1 MAAQILRRALA
12 SVGIMIGVSILV
24 FVAIRLVPGDPI
36 TVMLGAADIHDADLV
51 ERFRSEYG
59 LDQPLPAQY
68 WAWASHILGGD
79 FGRSVST
86 RELVG
91 EVVGRRLSATLV
103 LGGAASVLALTVGI
117 VWGVVAAYLRGMAG
131 AALRS
136 APLVLMALPSFSIGI
151 ALAFVFAVWLRLLP
165 SSGMESPVDG
175 GTLPD
180 LLRHTILPAVT
191 LAVYP
196 AAFTARITHAS
207 IDELRGEDFVRTAY
221 AAGIPDRRVML
232 RHVLPNALL
241 PVVTNGGVMIG
252 YMLTAA
258 VFVETVF
265 AWPGV
270 GTMMVESVLA
280 RDYPLVQAG
289 AFVVAGTFVGLS
301 WLIDTLYVFIDPRI
315 DSRGG
320 SGQ

>member
-1 MAAQILRRALA
+1 ML
-12 SVGIMIGVSILV
+12 GVSILV

-36 TVMLGAADIHDADLV
+36 TVMLGAADIHDAKLV
-51 ERFRSEYG
+51 EQFRHDYG

-68 WAWASHILGGD
+68 WAWSSHILGGD
-79 FGRSVST
+79 FGRSIST

-91 EVVGRRLSATLV
+91 DVVGRRLSATLF
-103 LGGAASVLALTVGI
+103 LGGAASLIALTVGI
-117 VWGVVAAYLRGMAG
+117 LWGVIAAYMRGFGG

-165 SSGMESPVDG
+165 SSGMESPIDG

-180 LLRHTILPAVT
+180 LLRHLVLPAVT

-196 AAFTARITHAS
+196 AAFTARITNAS

-221 AAGIPDRRVML
+221 AAGIPERRVML

-241 PVVTNGGVMIG
+241 PVVTNGGVMVG

-258 VFVETVF
+258 VFVEAVF
-265 AWPGV
+265 AWPGI
-270 GTMMVESVLA
+270 GTMMVSSVLA
-280 RDYPLVQAG
+280 RDYPVVQAG
-289 AFVVAGTFVGLS
+289 AFVVSGTFVGLS

-315 DSRGG
+315 SMRGRAA
-320 SGQ
+320 Q

>member
-1 MAAQILRRALA
+1 MVGQLLRRALA
-12 SVGIMIGVSILV
+12 SIGILIGVSILV

-36 TVMLGAADIHDADLV
+36 TVMLGAADIHDATLV
-51 ERFRSEYG
+51 ERFKAEYG
-59 LDQPLPAQY
+59 LDQPLPTQY
-68 WAWASHILGGD
+68 WSWASHILSGD
-79 FGRSVST
+79 FGRSIST

-91 EVVGRRLSATLV
+91 DVVGRRLSATLV
-103 LGGAASVLALTVGI
+103 LGGVASIIALTVG
-117 VWGVVAAYLRGMAG
+117 VLWGVLAAYLRGAGG

-165 SSGMESPVDG
+165 SSGMESPVEPGQFVDQ
-175 GTLPD
+175 LK
-180 LLRHTILPAVT
+180 HTILPAVT

-221 AAGIPDRRVML
+221 AAGIPDGRVML

-241 PVVTNGGVMIG
+241 PVVTNGGVMVG

-265 AWPGV
+265 AWPGI
-270 GTMMVESVLA
+270 GTMMVTSVLA
-280 RDYPLVQAG
+280 RDYPVVQAG
-289 AFVVAGTFVGLS
+289 AFVVAGTFVTLS

-315 DSRGG
+315 NMRGRAA
-320 SGQ
+320 Q

>member
-1 MAAQILRRALA
+1 VAGHLLRRALA
-12 SVGIMIGVSILV
+12 SVGIMLGVSILV

-36 TVMLGAADIHDADLV
+36 TVMLGAADIHDASLV
-51 ERFRSEYG
+51 ERFRAEYG
-59 LDQPLPAQY
+59 LDDPLPVQY

-79 FGRSVST
+79 FGRSIST

-91 EVVGRRLSATLV
+91 DVVGRRLSATLV
-103 LGGAASVLALTVGI
+103 LGGAASVIALTLGI
-117 VWGVVAAYLRGMAG
+117 AWGVLASYLRGVGG
-131 AALRS
+131 ASLRS

-151 ALAFVFAVWLRLLP
+151 ALAFIFAVWLRLLP
-165 SSGMESPVDG
+165 SSGMESPIDPG
-175 GTLPD
+175 QLPD
-180 LLRHTILPAVT
+180 QLKHTILPAVT

-196 AAFTARITHAS
+196 AAFTARITHAA

-241 PVVTNGGVMIG
+241 PVVTNGGVMVG

-265 AWPGV
+265 AWPGI
-270 GTMMVESVLA
+270 GTMMVASVLA
-280 RDYPLVQAG
+280 RDYPVVEAG

-315 DSRGG
+315 DLRAR
-320 SGQ
+320 SGH